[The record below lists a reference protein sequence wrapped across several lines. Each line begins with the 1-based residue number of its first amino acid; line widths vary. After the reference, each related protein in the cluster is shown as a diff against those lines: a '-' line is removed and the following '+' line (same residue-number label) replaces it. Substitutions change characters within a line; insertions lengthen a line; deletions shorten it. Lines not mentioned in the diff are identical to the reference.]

1 MGSALEATGAAI
13 VYSCSWPD
21 YTMCDVQHDCGNIS
35 VVDWSAVVNAGCNQW
50 RVWRDINCAA
60 ADLFEIIDHFGD
72 WAYYMQ
78 PIHGPGKWFDAD
90 QLLIGAGC
98 LTPDEERTQMAIWSV
113 LAQPLFASADFRN
126 MSAASAAVL
135 LNAAAIAIDQD
146 ALGQMGSRLEPADAP
161 LQRWWRRLANGDVAA
176 VLLNRRGAPAPCAA
190 WDVNNTGYRECCGGG
205 CCAAFANLTLQA
217 AEAACC
223 AAGSDCAGLSFPAAA
238 AAAGAPGAG
247 CFKSD
252 IACFQPSKDFV
263 GASKHDWPPPPAAP
277 ADITVQFADV
287 GFGDGARVAVY
298 DVWAQAKVGEFTGSY
313 TARAVPF
320 HGNAFVRL
328 SLAA

>member
-1 MGSALEATGAAI
+1 MGAALEATGRGI

-21 YTMCDVQHDCGNIS
+21 YTMCDVAHDCGNIS

-50 RVWRDINCAA
+50 RVWRDINCDA

-113 LAQPLFASADFRN
+113 LAQPLLVSADFRN
-126 MSAASAAVL
+126 MSDASAAVL

-146 ALGQMGSRLEPADAP
+146 ALGQMGSRLEAAAAP

-176 VLLNRRGAPAPCAA
+176 VLLNRHGAPAPCAS
-190 WDVNNTGYRECCGGG
+190 WNVNTSGYLECCGGG
-205 CCAAFANLTLQA
+205 CCDAFTDLTLQA

-238 AAAGAPGAG
+238 AAAGAPGSG
-247 CFKSD
+247 CFKSAID
-252 IACFQPSKDFV
+252 CFQPSSGFV
-263 GASKHDWPPPPAAP
+263 GASKPDWPPPPAAP
-277 ADITVQFADV
+277 ADITVSFADV
-287 GFGDGARVAVY
+287 GFGQGARVAVF
-298 DVWAQAKVGEFTGSY
+298 DVWAQAAAGTFTGSY
-313 TARAVPF
+313 TARGVPF
-320 HGNAFVRL
+320 HGNAFLRL
-328 SLAA
+328 ALA